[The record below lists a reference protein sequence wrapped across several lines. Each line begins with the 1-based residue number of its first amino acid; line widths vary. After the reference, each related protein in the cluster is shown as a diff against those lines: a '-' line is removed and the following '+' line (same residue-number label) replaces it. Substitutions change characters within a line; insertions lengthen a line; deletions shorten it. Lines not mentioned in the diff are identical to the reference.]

1 MVYTSSDVQNIINTD
16 VGDLRQ
22 SVSNRSEWSLWRS
35 TARRFAIINTVGR
48 YKPCVEFGIDGCNTN
63 LSRFTPG
70 DCACRISAQ
79 DVLSVQ
85 TNNTSGVIQRGDETS
100 LYECG
105 SCNTN
110 RYSGIQN
117 ICNFKVNRGDSC
129 CSTNDISN
137 DTSSD
142 LDISE
147 ISSLSVK
154 CSDRS
159 VGANQRGYDA
169 SSDLCVD
176 DIAFCGINRR
186 DGSSCTNNV
195 SNNTSSDIDISSI
208 ESLNIYRSD
217 CGICTNSRIYNQI
230 IDTSN
235 AIDVD
240 IAPLLSGTTQIVGIV
255 IIRNDI
261 RVNLTFKYDVIGVGI
276 TKTNCATLKG
286 YTTYE
291 CGSSTNSEV
300 TLYI

>member
-1 MVYTSSDVQNIINTD
+1 M
-16 VGDLRQ
+16 
-22 SVSNRSEWSLWRS
+22 
-35 TARRFAIINTVGR
+35 
-48 YKPCVEFGIDGCNTN
+48 
-63 LSRFTPG
+63 
-70 DCACRISAQ
+70 
-79 DVLSVQ
+79 LSVQ
-85 TNNTSGVIQRGDETS
+85 TNDTSRVIQRGDETR
-100 LYECG
+100 LYECR
-105 SCNTN
+105 SCNAN

-129 CSTNDISN
+129 SSTNDISD
-137 DTSSD
+137 DTSSN

-159 VGANQRGYDA
+159 VGANQRGYNA
-169 SSDLCVD
+169 SSDLSVD

-186 DGSSCTNNV
+186 DGSSSANNV
-195 SNNTSSDIDISSI
+195 GNDTSSDIDISSI
-208 ESLNIYRSD
+208 ESLNISRCD

-255 IIRNDI
+255 IIGENVG
-261 RVNLTFKYDVIGVGI
+261 VNITFKYDVIGVGI
-276 TKTNCATLKG
+276 TKTNCSAFKG
-286 YTTYE
+286 YITNE
-291 CGSSTNSEV
+291 CRSSTNSEV